1 VIKRPD
7 PVRARL
13 RSLLLLGL
21 FGMGVLLTTA
31 LSALATA
38 ELGPALRVGA
48 IALSVIVNVGL
59 FVLAFR
65 ALTARNVSV
74 RDVLPGAVMA
84 AVAWQVLQSVGTAYV
99 GYQLRGSSQ
108 VYGLFGIVLGLF
120 AWIYLEA
127 VIIVLAAEL
136 NVVLRERL

>member
-31 LSALATA
+31 LSALATAAA

-84 AVAWQVLQSVGTAYV
+84 AVAWQVLQSVGTSYV
-99 GYQLRGSSQ
+99 ATGSGAPARCTGCSASCSACS
-108 VYGLFGIVLGLF
+108 LGST
-120 AWIYLEA
+120 W
-127 VIIVLAAEL
+127 
-136 NVVLRERL
+136 RQ

>member
-1 VIKRPD
+1 
-7 PVRARL
+7 
-13 RSLLLLGL
+13 
-21 FGMGVLLTTA
+21 MGVLLTTA
-31 LSALATA
+31 LSALATAAA

-65 ALTARNVSV
+65 ALTARNVSI

-99 GYQLRGSSQ
+99 GYQLQGSSQ

-120 AWIYLEA
+120 AWIYLEV

-136 NVVLRERL
+136 NVVLLERLRARCSPPSSRT